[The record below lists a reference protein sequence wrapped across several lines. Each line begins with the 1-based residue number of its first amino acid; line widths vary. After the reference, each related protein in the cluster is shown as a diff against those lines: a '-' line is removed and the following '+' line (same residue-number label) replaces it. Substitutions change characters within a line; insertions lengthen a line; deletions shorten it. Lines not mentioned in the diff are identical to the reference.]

1 MGLAVLLL
9 WLRTFN
15 KPWQHTLNL
24 AGWERWE
31 SLPLVPAV
39 DFHQLSRIKS
49 KTSLGITFHQL
60 LILHSDLH
68 SSHGALWGRPE
79 YKFIPKDRKF
89 RKPHSP
95 GHGIGM
101 ASSHLNTHSTFMGLS
116 WNLPLP
122 PQHSTDT
129 HAYSTST
136 DSHTL
141 THDSEIGA
149 FVPRPNPQP
158 SRPKPYTEL
167 WPKLHWTVKSLP
179 WPSELQH
186 HWSTTWN

>member
-1 MGLAVLLL
+1 MQYCFSDSGL
-9 WLRTFN
+9 FN

-39 DFHQLSRIKS
+39 DFHQLSRIKQNLAWHHVPPVTHPFTQTSTHHMGHSEEDQSINSSPKTGNSETSLS
-49 KTSLGITFHQL
+49 KTMV
-60 LILHSDLH
+60 
-68 SSHGALWGRPE
+68 WGW
-79 YKFIPKDRKF
+79 
-89 RKPHSP
+89 
-95 GHGIGM
+95 
-101 ASSHLNTHSTFMGLS
+101 HLPLKHPQHLYGLS

-158 SRPKPYTEL
+158 SEPKPYTEL
-167 WPKLHWTVKSLP
+167 
-179 WPSELQH
+179 
-186 HWSTTWN
+186 